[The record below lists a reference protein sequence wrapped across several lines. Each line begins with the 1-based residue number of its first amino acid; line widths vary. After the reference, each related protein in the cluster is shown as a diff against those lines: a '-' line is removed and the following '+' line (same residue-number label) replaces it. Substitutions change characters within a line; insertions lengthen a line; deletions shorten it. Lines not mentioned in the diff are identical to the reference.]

1 MVRWGGDKAGR
12 ASGHLREMTLEGR
25 GRAQQLPLGR
35 RGSSQ
40 PRGRCSLA
48 WREGPRPLAL
58 KVREVEGLRGRSR
71 GGWEVAHYGHP
82 TTPACPQ
89 EHPEHL
95 LGASGHLGAE
105 PRAAA
110 QVHHAGHGHHAQAGE
125 AACVPG
131 RPGMGAV
138 HSQLGWDGGPPG
150 VAISS
155 MRGPPPQLEGAL
167 DFGFWASYS
176 SPIPHR
182 QVPGL
187 KVLSSQG
194 PRVEI
199 LAKNLRVKDQMPQGA
214 PR

>member
-1 MVRWGGDKAGR
+1 MGAAV
-12 ASGHLREMTLEGR
+12 ASGEERQFPAPGQVLTCLERGTQASGPQGPGGR
-25 GRAQQLPLGR
+25 GSRWQKLWGV
-35 RGSSQ
+35 
-40 PRGRCSLA
+40 GRC
-48 WREGPRPLAL
+48 PLWSPA
-58 KVREVEGLRGRSR
+58 
-71 GGWEVAHYGHP
+71 A
-82 TTPACPQ
+82 PACPQ
-89 EHPEHL
+89 EHPERL

-131 RPGMGAV
+131 RPGLGAV

-199 LAKNLRVKDQMPQGA
+199 LAKNLRIKDQMPQGA